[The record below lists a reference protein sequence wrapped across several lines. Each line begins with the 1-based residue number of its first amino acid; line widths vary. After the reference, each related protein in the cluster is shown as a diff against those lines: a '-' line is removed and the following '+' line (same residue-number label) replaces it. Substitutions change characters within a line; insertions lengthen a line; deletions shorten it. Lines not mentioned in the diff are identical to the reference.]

1 MSCRTK
7 QLGTQPSLGRAI
19 VENSGVMKGFDD
31 DDDDENLWRA
41 ATVYSTIP
49 SILFHRSLVN
59 FLIL

>member
-31 DDDDENLWRA
+31 DDDEDLWGA
-41 ATVYSTIP
+41 ALVYSTIP

>member
-19 VENSGVMKGFDD
+19 VENSEVMKGFDD
-31 DDDDENLWRA
+31 DEDLWGA